1 VDALQLDNTR
11 ASAALFPDREH
22 IGVRVVPYQPHS
34 LAFGGFDLQML
45 AAMDAV
51 RAHGVDVQP
60 LDLWS
65 RDARFEVVHLWGLGP
80 VHSATATWARRS
92 GKAIVMTALLPYR
105 SRRAE
110 LLQRLRARF
119 GIHALDRQLAQA
131 VDVLVVVNEENAETA
146 RRSLG
151 LPASRV
157 AIVPHLVD
165 EAYFSPPHSARG
177 LDVGLQDFVLCVGN
191 VSPRKNQVGLARAAR
206 AAKLPLLLIGDVLP
220 GDERYGVELRRVVET
235 TDHLRW
241 LPALAAGSDDL
252 RSAYAQCV
260 AFALPSFEETQPISA
275 LEAVA
280 MGKGLLLGDRPY
292 AAQRLFRGARLVDPR
307 SPDEIARG
315 LKALVAVPSEF
326 RPSAEPLAT
335 CRTAHVGAAYATIYR
350 RALVLGAE
358 RRG

>member
-1 VDALQLDNTR
+1 MDALQLDNMHARISVT
-11 ASAALFPDREH
+11 PDRESL
-22 IGVRVVPYQPHS
+22 GVRVVPYQPHS

-45 AAMDAV
+45 AALRAV
-51 RAHGVDVQP
+51 RAHGIDAQP

-65 RDARFEVVHLWGLGP
+65 RDAGFEVVHLWGLGP

-105 SRRAE
+105 SRRDE
-110 LLQRLRARF
+110 LLQLLRARF
-119 GIHALDRQLAQA
+119 GVHALDRQLAQM
-131 VDVLVVVNEENAETA
+131 VDLLVVVNEENAETA

-165 EAYFSPPHSARG
+165 ESYFSSARSERV
-177 LDVGLQDFVLCVGN
+177 LDIGLQDFVLCVGN
-191 VSPRKNQVGLARAAR
+191 VSPRKNQLGLAQAAR
-206 AAKLPLLLIGDVLP
+206 AAKVPLVFIGDVLP
-220 GDERYGVELRRVVET
+220 GDERYGAELARVLEVS
-235 TDHLRW
+235 DHMRW
-241 LPALAAGSDDL
+241 LPALDAGSDDL
-252 RSAYAQCV
+252 HSAYAQSV

-292 AAQRLFRGARLVDPR
+292 AEQELFRGAQLVDPAR
-307 SPDEIARG
+307 LDEIERG
-315 LKALVAVPSEF
+315 LKALVAAPSVF
-326 RPSAEPLAT
+326 RPSAEPLVN
-335 CRTAHVGAAYATIYR
+335 CRSRQVGAAYAAIYQ
-350 RALVLGAE
+350 RALALCAE